1 MYGAHTILL
10 HCVLQCCRAMCHLAT
25 LCVYGAHTI
34 LLYIVCCSFV
44 HNVTELGAVP
54 PVEEKEDEADMY
66 DVPDK
71 KPTSPQP
78 LLDKKEHSKVYTSGQ
93 TALTALTHLYLSP
106 TTKNVLTRSC

>member
-10 HCVLQCCRAMCHLAT
+10 YIVCCSVVEL
-25 LCVYGAHTI
+25 GAI

-54 PVEEKEDEADMY
+54 PVDEKEDETDMY

-71 KPTSPQP
+71 KPTSPLP
-78 LLDKKEHSKVYTSGQ
+78 LLDQKAQTGHSKLLQVR
-93 TALTALTHLYLSP
+93 LHLLHSHIHIC
-106 TTKNVLTRSC
+106 VVSVCRMC

>member
-1 MYGAHTILL
+1 MCCSVVELGA
-10 HCVLQCCRAMCHLAT
+10 
-25 LCVYGAHTI
+25 I

-54 PVEEKEDEADMY
+54 PVEEKEDETDMY

-78 LLDKKEHSKVYTSGQ
+78 LLDKKEHSKVHQ
-93 TALTALTHLYLSP
+93 VRLH
-106 TTKNVLTRSC
+106 